1 MKNNNRPI
9 SDGLKGFPKHTV
21 CMSGYPKKTKAEK
34 TNTARHEISKCT
46 NEGYKLSIKFFID
59 KEKKHRKEL
68 TNYLLSITKFSNWI
82 SLLKS
87 SLETKLTIEDIRC
100 LQCFK

>member
-34 TNTARHEISKCT
+34 TNKKYNKNKIVTLILLAGFLPALMVISVYIFYIFVSFVK
-46 NEGYKLSIKFFID
+46 
-59 KEKKHRKEL
+59 
-68 TNYLLSITKFSNWI
+68 
-82 SLLKS
+82 
-87 SLETKLTIEDIRC
+87 
-100 LQCFK
+100 

>member
-34 TNTARHEISKCT
+34 TNKKY
-46 NEGYKLSIKFFID
+46 NKNKLIALI
-59 KEKKHRKEL
+59 
-68 TNYLLSITKFSNWI
+68 LLVGFLSALIVVIAYIFVSFVK
-82 SLLKS
+82 
-87 SLETKLTIEDIRC
+87 
-100 LQCFK
+100 